1 MSALLRRNLTVS
13 TAVGCIGD
21 MMVVEEMMMGEMM
34 VGEMKTLNNPSKKPN
49 LPKTPKIYKKKT
61 KRTSFY
67 DENRHRQGCFW
78 IVPGSLHPP
87 LPPHHPPSLVYPC
100 GGLVEREDFEGGWW
114 WRMMVEVAC

>member
-1 MSALLRRNLTVS
+1 
-13 TAVGCIGD
+13 
-21 MMVVEEMMMGEMM
+21 MMVVVEGVFVCFVEAE
-34 VGEMKTLNNPSKKPN
+34 LDC
-49 LPKTPKIYKKKT
+49 LDW
-61 KRTSFY
+61 SFY

-87 LPPHHPPSLVYPC
+87 LSPHHPPSLVYPC